1 MKQLFTFFI
10 ALLTFISMAE
20 AQTPT
25 QKIVGDSTGVAGQY
39 IYRNRTLGTDKIH
52 LLEDLVYVQ
61 SGATLTIAPGA
72 LIKGS
77 GKGTII
83 VTRGGKL
90 IADGKKNQPIV
101 FTSSKAVGARA
112 QGDWGG
118 IILLGKAAN
127 NGSFNNVFGEMQ
139 IEGGVQDAYG
149 NAIHGGGANPV
160 ATDNSGTLRY
170 VRIEFGGFQFSQ
182 NNEINGLTMGSV
194 GTGTILENIQCSF
207 INDDSYEWFGGSVN
221 AKNLI
226 SFASVDDD
234 FDTDNGY
241 NGNVQFGF
249 VLRDGKLFD
258 GSGDSNGF
266 ESDNN
271 AGGTYIPPY
280 TAPNFSNITVVG
292 PRVSSTTT
300 VSSFFNH
307 AARVR
312 RLSRNGIYNSILMGF
327 RNSGYRLE
335 STGAAKI
342 ATADSTA
349 LVLNTI
355 IPRDG
360 NGSIASLDSAANANL
375 SGGILPYLLTVAR
388 ANDTS
393 KTVAELMLNDPFN
406 LLNPNPTPK
415 AGSPALT
422 GAAFTDTR
430 LASTFFDKT
439 VTFRG
444 AFGTTNWMDGWSNFR
459 PDTMKY
465 DAPLLSALSDL
476 AEAGFKAK
484 VYPNPAKNFATV
496 ELSLDK
502 AMTLDVQVLDILGR
516 SVSSVKG
523 KRFTEGVNQLPL
535 DFTGVAKGMYFVRF
549 ISNADNAQ
557 KTLTLTIT
565 E

>member
-1 MKQLFTFFI
+1 MKQLFTLLIAFFSFLSV
-10 ALLTFISMAE
+10 AD

-25 QKIVGDSTGVAGQY
+25 QKIVGDSTGTAGQY

-61 SGATLTIAPGA
+61 SGATLTILPGA

-77 GKGTII
+77 GKGSII
-83 VTRGGKL
+83 VARGGKL
-90 IADGKKNQPIV
+90 IADGRRNQPIV
-101 FTSSKAVGARA
+101 FTSAKAVGARA

-118 IILLGKAAN
+118 IILLGKAPN
-127 NGSFNNVFGEMQ
+127 NGTFNNVKGDLQ

-149 NAIHGGGANPV
+149 NAVHGGTDA
-160 ATDNSGTLRY
+160 ADNSGIMRY
-170 VRIEFGGFQFSQ
+170 VRIEFGGFAFSA

-207 INDDSYEWFGGSVN
+207 INDDSYEWFGGTVN

-226 SFASVDDD
+226 SFACVDDD

-241 NGNVQFGF
+241 VGNVQFGF

-258 GSGDSNGF
+258 GIGDSNGF

-271 AGGTYIPPY
+271 AGGTYVPPY
-280 TAPNFSNITVVG
+280 TAPTFSNITVVG
-292 PRVSSTTT
+292 PRVTPTTT
-300 VSSFFNH
+300 VSTFFNH
-307 AARVR
+307 GARIR
-312 RLSRNGIYNSILMGF
+312 RVSRNSIHNSILVGF

-335 STGAAKI
+335 STGAGKI
-342 ATADSTA
+342 AAADSTA
-349 LVLNTI
+349 LILNTI

-360 NGSIASLDSAANANL
+360 NGSIASLDSSANANL
-375 SGGILPYLLTVAR
+375 PGGIFPYLMAAAR

-393 KTVAELMLNDPFN
+393 KTVAELLLNDPFN
-406 LLNPNPTPK
+406 LLRPNPTPR

-422 GAAFTDTR
+422 GASFTNTR

-459 PDTMKY
+459 PDTLVY
-465 DAPLLSALSDL
+465 NAPILSALSDL
-476 AEAGFKAK
+476 TEAGFKAQ
-484 VYPNPAKNFATV
+484 VYPNPTKNFATV
-496 ELSLDK
+496 ELNLEK
-502 AMTLDVQVLDILGR
+502 AMTLDVEVLDLLGR
-516 SVSSVKG
+516 AVKSVKNQ
-523 KRFTEGVNQLPL
+523 KFTEGVNQLPL
-535 DFTGVAKGMYFVRF
+535 DLTGVAKGMYFVRF
-549 ISNADNAQ
+549 VSNKENAQ
-557 KTLTLTIT
+557 KTLTLSVTD
-565 E
+565 